1 MTKILVIE
9 DEQTLREDVVEAL
22 NISAFEVVAAPNGE
36 MGLLLAREQSPDLI
50 LCDIRMPGMDG
61 FNVLQRLRDDSVT
74 APIPFIFMTA
84 QGDRESMRSGMRLGA
99 DDFIS
104 KPFSIEE
111 LVQAVEARLSRRNAF
126 VREAESKLEAA
137 KLRLTRLVT
146 HELKTPL
153 ISMNTILD
161 VVSRRMGQ
169 LKPEE
174 LQEFVAS
181 IDVGGRRLNH
191 LVEQMTLVTQLE
203 SGLLQRATLAQRG
216 SIHVLSQ
223 ILNGAVTQGQRFANN
238 RPDVQLKAEPFDA
251 EMNILCHLQP
261 LRHAF
266 AELFANAINFSPE
279 SGQVAINGWRSG
291 RAIWVTISDQGV
303 GMTRQQI
310 EEAAHS
316 WSQVDREKN
325 EQQGMGMGLM
335 LAHRIITL
343 HGGILELGSEVGKG
357 TQVQVGLPVMT
368 QSGA

>member
-9 DEQTLREDVVEAL
+9 DERSLREDVIEAL
-22 NISAFEVVAAPNGE
+22 NLSAFEVVAAPNGE
-36 MGLLLAREQSPDLI
+36 TGLHLAREQMPDLI

-61 FNVLQRLRDDSVT
+61 FHVLETLRNDSAT

-111 LVQAVEARLSRRNAF
+111 LVGAVEARLSRRNTF
-126 VREAESKLEAA
+126 VRDAESKLEQA

-174 LQEFVAS
+174 LQEFLAS

-191 LVEQMTLVTQLE
+191 LVEQMTLLTQLD
-203 SGLLQRATLAQRG
+203 SGLIQRATLAQRG
-216 SIHVLSQ
+216 AVHVLSH
-223 ILNGAVTQGQRFANN
+223 ILNGALTQGQRFANN
-238 RPDVQLKAEPFDA
+238 RPDVQMKVEPFDA
-251 EMNILCHLQP
+251 EVNILAHLQP
-261 LRHAF
+261 LRHAY
-266 AELFANAINFSPE
+266 AELIANAINFSPE
-279 SGQVAINGWRSG
+279 NGVVTMNGWRAG
-291 RAIWVTISDQGV
+291 RAIWFTIADQGP
-303 GMTRQQI
+303 GMTREQMEHATQ
-310 EEAAHS
+310 S

-343 HGGILELGSEVGKG
+343 HGGILELRSEVKKG
-357 TQVQVGLPVMT
+357 TEFQVGLPVMK
-368 QSGA
+368 QPA